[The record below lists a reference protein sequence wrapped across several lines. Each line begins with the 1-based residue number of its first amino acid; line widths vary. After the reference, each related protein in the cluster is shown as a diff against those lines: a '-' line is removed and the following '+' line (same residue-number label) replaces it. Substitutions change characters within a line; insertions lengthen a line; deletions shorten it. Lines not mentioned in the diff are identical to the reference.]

1 MEDETYL
8 SYYKLYSIST
18 QETKL
23 PNTSF
28 LASEDK
34 KKDKRN
40 IRKYF
45 PFIGEAGISHRIK
58 KVVYQL

>member
-18 QETKL
+18 QETKI

-34 KKDKRN
+34 KKDKKN
-40 IRKYF
+40 IRKYP
-45 PFIGEAGISHRIK
+45 PFIGEASISHRIK
-58 KVVYQL
+58 KVAYQL